1 MRLRP
6 ITLLLLAV
14 LAVVALLAPF
24 LSQDPLRQGHLL
36 TEALQ
41 SPSAAH
47 WLGTD
52 QFARDVLAR
61 LAHGARTTLGMALG
75 AAIGSAL
82 IGIPAGAI
90 AGLAPRPV
98 AFITSRAIDLALAM
112 PRVIVMLVLVASLG
126 AVSPLIL
133 TTLLALTG
141 WPSLARLTRG
151 EVMRTAGMPFVVAAR
166 AIGSTPLRTVLVH
179 ILPSALPT
187 ALVATTLAI
196 ADVMLLEA
204 GLSFLGLGV
213 RPPAPTWGGMLL
225 EARSHIATAPWLIL
239 APGAALALAMA
250 AATSLGDDLDRWI
263 RRP

>member
-6 ITLLLLAV
+6 TTVLLLAV
-14 LAVVALLAPF
+14 IAVVALLTPF
-24 LSQDPLRQGHLL
+24 LSQDPLHQGKLL
-36 TEALQ
+36 GESLQ

-47 WLGTD
+47 LLGTD

-75 AAIGSAL
+75 AVIGSAL
-82 IGIPAGAI
+82 IGVPIGAL

-98 AFITSRAIDLALAM
+98 AFVASRAIDLALAM
-112 PRVIVMLVLVASLG
+112 PRVIVMLVLVATLG

-133 TTLLALTG
+133 TVLLAITG

-151 EVMRTAGMPFVVAAR
+151 EVMRTARLPFVTAAQ
-166 AIGSTPLRTVLVH
+166 AIGSTPLRTAAVH

-187 ALVATTLAI
+187 VLVAMSLAV

-225 EARSHIATAPWLIL
+225 EARSHIATAPWLVL
-239 APGAALALAMA
+239 APGTALALAMA
-250 AATSLGDDLDRWI
+250 AATSLSDDLDRWV